1 MLFTLVFPKLVNLN
15 MSAIITAALDVR
27 QRGCAL
33 ESEILVAVGVGRR
46 QIVQHASYS

>member
-1 MLFTLVFPKLVNLN
+1 MLFTLVFPKLVILN

-33 ESEILVAVGVGRR
+33 EILAVAGVG
-46 QIVQHASYS
+46 